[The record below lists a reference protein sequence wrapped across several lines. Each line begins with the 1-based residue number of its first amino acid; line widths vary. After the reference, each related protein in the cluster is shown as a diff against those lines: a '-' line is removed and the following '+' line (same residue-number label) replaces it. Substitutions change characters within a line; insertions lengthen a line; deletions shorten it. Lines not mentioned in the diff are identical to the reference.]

1 MSFNGSGRNSFNNGF
16 NGVDQ
21 WFVRHMQRFIGEN
34 VLVFTTSGGASG
46 SGFSGILME
55 VNCDFIRLVSRQ
67 STPPTCPISDVCDD
81 HNGEHDYCNGREGN
95 GMMNDNNQYMMPPH
109 QVHNVGSI
117 CDIPIDRIA
126 AFCHNAV

>member
-67 STPPTCPISDVCDD
+67 STPPTCPISDICDND
-81 HNGEHDYCNGREGN
+81 DNDDYCNGRNGN
-95 GMMNDNNQYMMPPH
+95 GTMNDNNQYMMPPH
-109 QVHNVGSI
+109 KVHNVGSI